1 MSLLSKPEAGIS
13 NFRHS
18 ILKSSSVMAMTSAT
32 VRRGRVVVAILIE
45 KCAQKH
51 RINATNH
58 NLYRLAMMTRTKH
71 YCDGA
76 KNRKLATINSYL
88 NASCKPK

>member
-1 MSLLSKPEAGIS
+1 MAVLSKPEAGIS
-13 NFRHS
+13 NLRQS
-18 ILKSSSVMAMTSAT
+18 ILKSSSVIARISAT
-32 VRRGRVVVAILIE
+32 VRGGRLVVILTE
-45 KCAQKH
+45 RCAQKH
-51 RINATNH
+51 TANATNH